1 MFESL
6 TDKLELTFKRL
17 RGQGKITEKNIDD
30 ALREVRLALLEAD
43 VHVKVVKNFIES
55 IKAKS
60 LGQEVLQSLTP
71 EQQFIKIVRDELIGL
86 LGGEYKDLD
95 LKTAPPVVIM
105 LVGLQ
110 GSGKTTTLA
119 KLARHLK
126 KDRKRSP
133 FLVSADIYRPAAIE
147 QLKILGRE
155 LDLPVYDSNPDAF
168 PVAICQ
174 QALDEANKRFCD
186 VLLIDTTGRLHI
198 DEELMQELAS
208 IKDAL
213 RPHQILFV
221 ADAMTG
227 QDAVNQ
233 ALGFDGKLGLSG
245 IILTK
250 LDGDARGGAA
260 LSIRDMVGKPIL
272 FSGVGEKLD
281 ALEPFYPDRLA
292 SRILGMGDVLSL
304 IDKVQQ
310 NIEQKEAAQIQ
321 KAFQKQ
327 QFTLEEFQLQLQQI
341 KRMGSVGSLL
351 EMIPDRKKIAS
362 QVDTEQAEKEIK
374 RVEAIINSMTLGE
387 RRNPAILNGA
397 RRRRIAQGSGTTV
410 TDVNRLMKQF
420 LEMKKNDAKGEQ
432 DGRAIPI
439 QSNAQPFQLKEM
451 EES

>member
-1 MFESL
+1 MP
-6 TDKLELTFKRL
+6 
-17 RGQGKITEKNIDD
+17 EKNIDD
-30 ALREVRLALLEAD
+30 ALRAVRLALLEAD
-43 VHVKVVKNFIES
+43 VHVKVVKNFIDS
-55 IKAKS
+55 IRPKTH
-60 LGQEVLQSLTP
+60 GQEVLQSLTP

-86 LGGEYKDLD
+86 LGWEYQDLD

-133 FLVSADIYRPAAIE
+133 FLVPADIYRPAAIE

-155 LDLPVYDSNPDAF
+155 LDLPVYNSNPEAS

-174 QALDEANKRFCD
+174 QALDEAKKRFCD
-186 VLLIDTTGRLHI
+186 VLLIDTAGRLHI

-208 IKDAL
+208 IRDAV
-213 RPHQILFV
+213 RPHQILFI

-250 LDGDARGGAA
+250 LDGDARNGAA
-260 LSIRDMVGKPIL
+260 LSIREMVDKPIL

-327 QFTLEEFQLQLQQI
+327 QFTLEEFKLQLQQI

-351 EMIPDRKKIAS
+351 EMIPGGKKIAS

-387 RRNPAILNGA
+387 RRNPAILNGG

-420 LEMKKNDAKGEQ
+420 MEMKKMMQRVSKLGVRSMLSRMPN
-432 DGRAIPI
+432 
-439 QSNAQPFQLKEM
+439 PFH
-451 EES
+451 

>member
-43 VHVKVVKNFIES
+43 VHIKVVKTFLDS
-55 IKAKS
+55 VKTKS
-60 LGQEVLQSLTP
+60 MGQEVLQSLTP
-71 EQQFIKIVRDELIGL
+71 EQQFIKVVRDEMVGL
-86 LGGEYKDLD
+86 LGGDFHELD
-95 LKTAPPVVIM
+95 LKAAPPVVIM

-126 KDRKRSP
+126 KDKKRSP
-133 FLVSADIYRPAAIE
+133 YLVPADIYRPAAIE
-147 QLKILGRE
+147 QLKILGKE
-155 LDLPVYDSNPDAF
+155 LELPVYDSNPENS
-168 PVAICQ
+168 PVAICR
-174 QALDEANKRFCD
+174 QALEEAKKKFYD
-186 VLLIDTTGRLHI
+186 VLLIDTAGRLHI
-198 DEELMQELAS
+198 DEELMQELTA
-208 IKDAL
+208 IKDAV

-221 ADAMTG
+221 ADSMTG

-233 ALGFDGKLGLSG
+233 ALGFDGKLDLSG

-260 LSIRDMVGKPIL
+260 LSIRQMVGKPIL
-272 FSGVGEKLD
+272 FSGIGEKLD

-310 NIEQKEAAQIQ
+310 NVEQKEAARLQQ
-321 KAFQKQ
+321 AFQKQ

-341 KRMGSVGSLL
+341 KRMGPVGGLL
-351 EMIPDRKKIAS
+351 EMIPGGKKLAS
-362 QVDTEQAEKEIK
+362 QVDAEKAEKELK
-374 RVEAIINSMTLGE
+374 RVEAIVNSMTIKE
-387 RRNPAILNGA
+387 RRNPAILNGS

-420 LEMKKNDAKGEQ
+420 LEMKKMMQRVSKMGVRSLFSRMPN
-432 DGRAIPI
+432 
-439 QSNAQPFQLKEM
+439 SFN
-451 EES
+451 

>member
-6 TDKLELTFKRL
+6 TEKLELTFKKL
-17 RGQGKITEKNIDD
+17 RGQGRISENNIDD

-43 VHVKVVKNFIES
+43 VHVNVVKKFLDS
-55 IKAKS
+55 VKAKS
-60 LGQEVLQSLTP
+60 LGQDVLQSLTP
-71 EQQFIKIVRDELIGL
+71 EQQFLKIVRDELVLL
-86 LGGEYKDLD
+86 LGEVHQELD
-95 LKTAPPVVIM
+95 LKAAPPVVIM

-119 KLARHLK
+119 KLARYLK
-126 KDRKRSP
+126 KDKKRSP
-133 FLVSADIYRPAAIE
+133 YLVPADVYRPAAIE
-147 QLKILGRE
+147 QLKILGGE
-155 LDLPVYDSNPDAF
+155 LGLPVYNSDPEIS
-168 PVAICQ
+168 PVVLCR
-174 QALDEANKRFCD
+174 QALEEAKKRFAD
-186 VLLIDTTGRLHI
+186 VLLIDTAGRMHI
-198 DEELMQELAS
+198 DEELMQELAG
-208 IKDAL
+208 IKDAV

-245 IILTK
+245 VILTK

-260 LSIRDMVGKPIL
+260 LSIREMVGKPIL
-272 FSGVGEKLD
+272 FAGVGEKLE

-310 NIEQKEAAQIQ
+310 NVEEKEAARLQ

-341 KRMGSVGSLL
+341 KRMGSMSSLL
-351 EMIPDRKKIAS
+351 EMIPGGKKLAS
-362 QVDTEQAEKEIK
+362 QVDAEQAEKEMK
-374 RVEAIINSMTLGE
+374 RVEAIINSMTLQE
-387 RRNPAILNGA
+387 RRNPAILNGN
-397 RRRRIAQGSGTTV
+397 RRRRIADGSGTTV

-420 LEMKKNDAKGEQ
+420 MEMKKMMQRVSKLGVKSLFSRMPN
-432 DGRAIPI
+432 
-439 QSNAQPFQLKEM
+439 PFH
-451 EES
+451 

>member
-6 TDKLELTFKRL
+6 TEKLELTFKKL

-43 VHVKVVKNFIES
+43 VHIKVVKTFLES
-55 IKAKS
+55 VKAKS

-71 EQQFIKIVRDELIGL
+71 EQQFLKIVRDELIAL
-86 LGGEYKDLD
+86 LGGEWHELD
-95 LKTAPPVVIM
+95 LKTAPPAVLM

-110 GSGKTTTLA
+110 GSGKTTTVA
-119 KLARHLK
+119 KLARYLRKEK
-126 KDRKRSP
+126 KRNP
-133 FLVSADIYRPAAIE
+133 YLVPVDVYRPAAID
-147 QLKILGRE
+147 QLQILGRE
-155 LDLPVYDSNPDAF
+155 LQLPVHDSDPGLS
-168 PVAICQ
+168 PVALCQ
-174 QALDEANKRFCD
+174 QALQEAKKRFCD
-186 VLLIDTTGRLHI
+186 LLVIDTAGRLHI
-198 DEELMQELAS
+198 DEELMEELSS
-208 IKDAL
+208 IKNAV

-233 ALGFDGKLGLSG
+233 AMGFDAKLGLTG

-260 LSIRDMVGKPIL
+260 LSIREMVGKPIV
-272 FSGVGEKLD
+272 FSGVGEKLE
-281 ALEPFYPDRLA
+281 ALEPFYPERLA

-304 IDKVQQ
+304 IDKVQE
-310 NIEQKEAAQIQ
+310 NFEEKEAVRLQ

-341 KRMGSVGSLL
+341 KKMGSVGSLL
-351 EMIPDRKKIAS
+351 ELIPGGTKLAS
-362 QVDTEQAEKEIK
+362 QVDTGKAEQEMK
-374 RVEAIINSMTLGE
+374 RVEAIINSMTLEE
-387 RRNPAILNGA
+387 RRNPAILNGS

-420 LEMKKNDAKGEQ
+420 MEMKKMMQRVSKLGVRSLFSRMPN
-432 DGRAIPI
+432 
-439 QSNAQPFQLKEM
+439 PFH
-451 EES
+451 

>member
-6 TDKLELTFKRL
+6 TEKLELTFKRL
-17 RGQGKITEKNIDD
+17 RGQGKITEKNIDE

-43 VHVKVVKNFIES
+43 VHVKVVKNFLETVKS
-55 IKAKS
+55 KS

-71 EQQFIKIVRDELIGL
+71 DQQFIKIVRDEITAL
-86 LGGEYKDLD
+86 LGGEYREFD
-95 LKTAPPVVIM
+95 LKASPPVVIM
-105 LVGLQ
+105 VVGLQ

-126 KDRKRSP
+126 KANKRRP
-133 FLVSADIYRPAAIE
+133 YLVPADIYRPAAID
-147 QLKILGRE
+147 QLKILGKE
-155 LDLPVYDSNPDAF
+155 VDLPVHDPDPKLSA
-168 PVAICQ
+168 VEICR
-174 QALDEANKRFCD
+174 QALEEARKRFYD
-186 VLLIDTTGRLHI
+186 LLLIDTAGRLHI
-198 DEELMQELAS
+198 DDELMRELSA
-208 IKDAL
+208 IKQTVN
-213 RPHQILFV
+213 PHQILFV

-233 ALGFDGKLGLSG
+233 ALGFDRQLGLTG

-260 LSIRDMVGKPIL
+260 LSIRDMVGKPIF

-310 NIEQKEAAQIQ
+310 NVEQKEAARLQ

-341 KRMGSVGSLL
+341 KKMGSVGSLL
-351 EMIPDRKKIAS
+351 ELIPGGKKLSA
-362 QVDTEQAEKEIK
+362 QVDADQAEQDLK
-374 RVEAIINSMTLGE
+374 RVEAIINSMTPEE
-387 RRNPAILNGA
+387 RRNPAVLNGN

-420 LEMKKNDAKGEQ
+420 MEMKKMMQRVSKLGMRSLL
-432 DGRAIPI
+432 GRAP
-439 QSNAQPFQLKEM
+439 SPF
-451 EES
+451 

>member
-17 RGQGKITEKNIDD
+17 RGQGKISEKNIDD

-43 VHVKVVKNFIES
+43 VHVKVVKNFVES

-86 LGGEYKDLD
+86 LGGEYQDLD

-155 LDLPVYDSNPDAF
+155 LDLPVYDSNPDAS

-186 VLLIDTTGRLHI
+186 VLLIDTAGRLHI

-260 LSIRDMVGKPIL
+260 LSIREMVGKPIL

-327 QFTLEEFQLQLQQI
+327 QFTLEEFKLQLQQI

-351 EMIPDRKKIAS
+351 EMIPGGKKIAS

-387 RRNPAILNGA
+387 RRNPAILNGG

-420 LEMKKNDAKGEQ
+420 MEMKKMMQRVSKLGVRSMLSRMPN
-432 DGRAIPI
+432 
-439 QSNAQPFQLKEM
+439 PFH
-451 EES
+451 

>member
-6 TDKLELTFKRL
+6 TDKLELTFKKL

-43 VHVKVVKNFIES
+43 VHIGVVKNFLES
-55 IKAKS
+55 VKTKS

-71 EQQFIKIVRDELIGL
+71 EQQFIKIVRDELINL
-86 LGGEYKDLD
+86 LGGEYRELD
-95 LKTAPPVVIM
+95 LKTAPPAVIM

-126 KDRKRSP
+126 KDKKRSP
-133 FLVSADIYRPAAIE
+133 YLVPADIYRPAAID

-155 LDLPVYDSNPDAF
+155 LELPVHDSDPAVS
-168 PVAICQ
+168 PVVLCQ
-174 QALDEANKRFCD
+174 QALDEAKRRFCD
-186 VLLIDTTGRLHI
+186 VLLIDTAGRLHI
-198 DEELMQELAS
+198 DEELMQELSS
-208 IKDAL
+208 IKNTVS
-213 RPHQILFV
+213 PHQILFV

-233 ALGFDGKLGLSG
+233 AIGFDGKLGLTG

-260 LSIRDMVGKPIL
+260 LSIRQMVGKPIL

-310 NIEQKEAAQIQ
+310 NVEQKEAVRLQQ
-321 KAFQKQ
+321 AFQKQ

-341 KRMGSVGSLL
+341 KKMGSVGSLL
-351 EMIPDRKKIAS
+351 ELIPGAKKLAS
-362 QVDTEQAEKEIK
+362 QVDTEKAEQEMK
-374 RVEAIINSMTLGE
+374 RVEAIINSMTLQE
-387 RRNPAILNGA
+387 RRNPAILNG
-397 RRRRIAQGSGTTV
+397 RRRLRIAQGSGTTV

-420 LEMKKNDAKGEQ
+420 MEMKKMMQRVSKLGVRSLFSRMPN
-432 DGRAIPI
+432 
-439 QSNAQPFQLKEM
+439 PFH
-451 EES
+451 

>member
-17 RGQGKITEKNIDD
+17 RGQGKISEKNIDD

-86 LGGEYKDLD
+86 LGGEYQDLD

-155 LDLPVYDSNPDAF
+155 LDLPVYDSNPDAS

-186 VLLIDTTGRLHI
+186 VLLIDTAGRLHI

-260 LSIRDMVGKPIL
+260 LSIREMVGKPIL

-327 QFTLEEFQLQLQQI
+327 QFTLEEFKLQLQQI

-351 EMIPDRKKIAS
+351 EMIPGGKKIAS

-387 RRNPAILNGA
+387 RRNPAILNGG

-420 LEMKKNDAKGEQ
+420 MEMKKMMQRVSKLGVRSML
-432 DGRAIPI
+432 GRMP
-439 QSNAQPFQLKEM
+439 NPFH
-451 EES
+451 

>member
-43 VHVKVVKNFIES
+43 VHIKVVKTFLDS
-55 IKAKS
+55 VKTKS
-60 LGQEVLQSLTP
+60 MGQEVLQSLTP
-71 EQQFIKIVRDELIGL
+71 EQQFIKVVRDEMVGL
-86 LGGEYKDLD
+86 LGGDFHELD
-95 LKTAPPVVIM
+95 LKAAPPVVIM

-119 KLARHLK
+119 KLARHLR
-126 KDRKRSP
+126 KDKKRSP
-133 FLVSADIYRPAAIE
+133 YLVPADIYRPAAIE
-147 QLKILGRE
+147 QLKILGKE
-155 LDLPVYDSNPDAF
+155 LELPVYDSNPENS
-168 PVAICQ
+168 PVAICR
-174 QALDEANKRFCD
+174 QALDEAKKKFYD
-186 VLLIDTTGRLHI
+186 VLLIDTAGRLHI
-198 DEELMQELAS
+198 DEELMHELTA
-208 IKDAL
+208 IKDAV

-221 ADAMTG
+221 ADSMTG

-233 ALGFDGKLGLSG
+233 ALGFDDKLDLSG

-260 LSIRDMVGKPIL
+260 LSIRQMVGKPIL
-272 FSGVGEKLD
+272 FSGIGEKLD

-310 NIEQKEAAQIQ
+310 NVEQKDAARLQQ
-321 KAFQKQ
+321 AFQKQ

-341 KRMGSVGSLL
+341 KRMGPVGGLL
-351 EMIPDRKKIAS
+351 EMIPGGKKLAS
-362 QVDTEQAEKEIK
+362 QVDAEKAEKELK
-374 RVEAIINSMTLGE
+374 RVEAIVNSMTIKE
-387 RRNPAILNGA
+387 RRNPAILNGS

-420 LEMKKNDAKGEQ
+420 LEMKKMMQRVSKMGVRSLFSRMPN
-432 DGRAIPI
+432 
-439 QSNAQPFQLKEM
+439 SFN
-451 EES
+451 

>member
-6 TDKLELTFKRL
+6 TDKLELTFKKL
-17 RGQGKITEKNIDD
+17 RGQGKISEKNIDE

-43 VHVKVVKNFIES
+43 VHITVVKNFLDTV
-55 IKAKS
+55 KTKS

-71 EQQFIKIVRDELIGL
+71 EQQFIKIVRDELINL
-86 LGGEYKDLD
+86 LGGEHRELD
-95 LKTAPPVVIM
+95 LKTAPPAVIM

-126 KDRKRSP
+126 KENKRSP
-133 FLVSADIYRPAAIE
+133 YLVPADIYRPAAIE
-147 QLKILGRE
+147 QLKILGQE
-155 LDLPVYDSNPDAF
+155 LDLPVHNSSPELS
-168 PVAICQ
+168 PVMLCQ
-174 QALDEANKRFCD
+174 QALAEAKKRFCD
-186 VLLIDTTGRLHI
+186 VLLIDTAGRLHI
-198 DEELMQELAS
+198 DAELMWELSA
-208 IKDAL
+208 IKDAVC
-213 RPHQILFV
+213 PHQILFV

-233 ALGFDGKLGLSG
+233 ASGFDSQLGLTG

-260 LSIRDMVGKPIL
+260 LSIRQMVGKPIL
-272 FSGVGEKLD
+272 FSGVGEKLE

-310 NIEQKEAAQIQ
+310 NVEQKEAVRLQ

-341 KRMGSVGSLL
+341 KKMGSVGNLL
-351 EMIPDRKKIAS
+351 ELIPGGKKIAT
-362 QVDTEQAEKEIK
+362 QVDAERAEQEMK
-374 RVEAIINSMTLGE
+374 RVEAIINSMTLEE
-387 RRNPAILNGA
+387 RRNPAILNGG

-420 LEMKKNDAKGEQ
+420 MEMKKMMQRVSKLGMRSLFSRMPN
-432 DGRAIPI
+432 
-439 QSNAQPFQLKEM
+439 PFH
-451 EES
+451 

>member
-30 ALREVRLALLEAD
+30 ALRDVRLALLEAD
-43 VHVKVVKNFIES
+43 VHIKVVKTFLDAV
-55 IKAKS
+55 KAKAM
-60 LGQEVLQSLTP
+60 GQEVLQSLTP
-71 EQQFIKIVRDELIGL
+71 EQQFIKVVRDELVEL
-86 LGGEYKDLD
+86 LGGKFSEID
-95 LKTAPPVVIM
+95 LKTAPPTVIM

-119 KLARHLK
+119 KLARYL
-126 KDRKRSP
+126 RKEKHRNP
-133 FLVSADIYRPAAIE
+133 YLVPADIYRPAAIE
-147 QLKILGRE
+147 QLKILGDE
-155 LDLPVYDSNPDAF
+155 LELPVYDSNPTTA
-168 PVAICQ
+168 PVTICR
-174 QALDEANKRFCD
+174 QALDEAKKKLCD
-186 VLLIDTTGRLHI
+186 VLLIDTAGRLHI
-198 DEELMQELAS
+198 DEELMQELQA
-208 IKDAL
+208 IKDAV

-221 ADAMTG
+221 ADSMTG

-233 ALGFDGKLGLSG
+233 AMGFDAKLALSG

-260 LSIRDMVGKPIL
+260 LSIRQMVGKPIL

-310 NIEQKEAAQIQ
+310 NVEQKEAQRLQ
-321 KAFQKQ
+321 QAFQKQ

-341 KRMGSVGSLL
+341 KRMGSMGSLL
-351 EMIPDRKKIAS
+351 EMIPGGKKLAS
-362 QVDTEQAEKEIK
+362 QVDTEKAEQELK
-374 RVEAIINSMTLGE
+374 RVEAIINSMTIQE
-387 RRNPAILNGA
+387 RRNPTILNGS

-410 TDVNRLMKQF
+410 TDINRLMKQF
-420 LEMKKNDAKGEQ
+420 MEMKKMMQRVSKG
-432 DGRAIPI
+432 GMRSLLSRMP
-439 QSNAQPFQLKEM
+439 NPFH
-451 EES
+451 

>member
-43 VHVKVVKNFIES
+43 VHVQVVKTFLE
-55 IKAKS
+55 AVKS
-60 LGQEVLQSLTP
+60 KSMGQEVLQSLTP
-71 EQQFIKIVRDELIGL
+71 EQQFVKIVRDEMVYL
-86 LGGEYKDLD
+86 LGGEHQDID
-95 LKTAPPVVIM
+95 LKTAPPAVIM

-119 KLARHLK
+119 KLGRYLK
-126 KDRKRSP
+126 KDKKRTP
-133 FLVSADIYRPAAIE
+133 YLVPADVYRPAAIE
-147 QLKILGRE
+147 QLKILGGE
-155 LDLPVYDSNPDAF
+155 LGLPVYDANLELS
-168 PVAICQ
+168 PVVICQ
-174 QALDEANKRFCD
+174 RALQEAKQKFCD
-186 VLLIDTTGRLHI
+186 VVLIDTAGRLHI
-198 DEELMQELAS
+198 DEELMQELAA
-208 IKDAL
+208 IKDAV

-221 ADAMTG
+221 ADSMTG

-233 ALGFDGKLGLSG
+233 AKGFDGQLGLSG

-260 LSIRDMVGKPIL
+260 LSIREMVGKPIL
-272 FSGVGEKLD
+272 FSGIGEKLD

-310 NIEQKEAAQIQ
+310 NVEQKEAARLQQ
-321 KAFQKQ
+321 AFQKQ

-341 KRMGSVGSLL
+341 KRMGPMGNLL
-351 EMIPDRKKIAS
+351 EMIPGGKKLAT
-362 QVDTEQAEKEIK
+362 QVDSEKAEKELK
-374 RVEAIINSMTLGE
+374 RVEAIINSMTTQE
-387 RRNPAILNGA
+387 RRNPAILNGS

-410 TDVNRLMKQF
+410 TDINRLMKQF
-420 LEMKKNDAKGEQ
+420 LEMKKMMQRVSKG
-432 DGRAIPI
+432 GMRSLLSRMP
-439 QSNAQPFQLKEM
+439 NPFQ
-451 EES
+451 

>member
-17 RGQGKITEKNIDD
+17 RGQGKISANNIDD

-86 LGGEYKDLD
+86 LGGEYQDLD

-126 KDRKRSP
+126 RDRKRSP

-155 LDLPVYDSNPDAF
+155 LDLPVYDSNPDAS

-186 VLLIDTTGRLHI
+186 VLLIDTAGRLHI

-260 LSIRDMVGKPIL
+260 LSIREMVGKPIL

-310 NIEQKEAAQIQ
+310 NFEEKEAVRLQ

-327 QFTLEEFQLQLQQI
+327 QFKLEEFQLQLQQI
-341 KRMGSVGSLL
+341 KRMGSMSSLL
-351 EMIPDRKKIAS
+351 EMIPGGKKLAS
-362 QVDTEQAEKEIK
+362 QVDAEKAEQELK
-374 RVEAIINSMTLGE
+374 RVEAIINSMTLQE
-387 RRNPAILNGA
+387 RRNPAILNGS
-397 RRRRIAQGSGTTV
+397 RRRRIAQGSGTAV
-410 TDVNRLMKQF
+410 ADVNRLMKQF
-420 LEMKKNDAKGEQ
+420 LEMKKMMQRVSKLGVRSLLN
-432 DGRAIPI
+432 RMP
-439 QSNAQPFQLKEM
+439 NPFH
-451 EES
+451 

>member
-17 RGQGKITEKNIDD
+17 RGQGKITEKNIDE

-43 VHVKVVKNFIES
+43 VHIKVVKTFLDS
-55 IKAKS
+55 VKAKS
-60 LGQEVLQSLTP
+60 MGQEVLQSLTP
-71 EQQFIKIVRDELIGL
+71 EQQFIKVVRDEMVEL
-86 LGGEYKDLD
+86 LGGDFRELD
-95 LKTAPPVVIM
+95 LKAAPPVVIM

-110 GSGKTTTLA
+110 GSGKTTTVA

-126 KDRKRSP
+126 KDKKRSP
-133 FLVSADIYRPAAIE
+133 CLVPADVYRPAAIE
-147 QLKILGRE
+147 QLKILGKE
-155 LDLPVYDSNPDAF
+155 LELPVYDSNPENS
-168 PVAICQ
+168 PVAICR
-174 QALDEANKRFCD
+174 QALDEAKKKFYD
-186 VLLIDTTGRLHI
+186 VLLIDTAGRLHI
-198 DEELMQELAS
+198 DEELMHELTA
-208 IKDAL
+208 IKDAV

-221 ADAMTG
+221 ADSMTG

-233 ALGFDGKLGLSG
+233 ALGFDDKLDLSG

-260 LSIRDMVGKPIL
+260 LSIRQMVGKPIL
-272 FSGVGEKLD
+272 FSGIGEKLD

-310 NIEQKEAAQIQ
+310 NVEQKDAARLQQ
-321 KAFQKQ
+321 AFQKQ

-341 KRMGSVGSLL
+341 KRMGPVGGLL
-351 EMIPDRKKIAS
+351 EMIPGGKKLAS
-362 QVDTEQAEKEIK
+362 QVDPEKAEKELK
-374 RVEAIINSMTLGE
+374 RVEAIVNSMTIKE
-387 RRNPAILNGA
+387 RRNPAILNGS

-420 LEMKKNDAKGEQ
+420 LEMKKMMQRVSKMGVRSLFSRMPN
-432 DGRAIPI
+432 
-439 QSNAQPFQLKEM
+439 SFN
-451 EES
+451 

>member
-17 RGQGKITEKNIDD
+17 RGQGKISANNIDD

-86 LGGEYKDLD
+86 LGGEYQDLD

-155 LDLPVYDSNPDAF
+155 LDLPVYDSNPDAS

-186 VLLIDTTGRLHI
+186 VLLIDTAGRLHI

-260 LSIRDMVGKPIL
+260 LSIREMVGKPIL

-327 QFTLEEFQLQLQQI
+327 QFTLEEFKLQLQQI

-351 EMIPDRKKIAS
+351 EMIPGGKKIAS

-387 RRNPAILNGA
+387 RRNPAILNGG

-420 LEMKKNDAKGEQ
+420 MEMKKMMQRVSKLGVRSMLSRMPN
-432 DGRAIPI
+432 
-439 QSNAQPFQLKEM
+439 PFH
-451 EES
+451 